1 MQGDRETGY
10 VLMKDIRYA
19 LMEMSVTDVV
29 IPIPNTTAQT
39 ISVQNGSGSFKKVMH
54 EILNFCI

>member
-1 MQGDRETGY
+1 MQGDRETEY

-29 IPIPNTTAQT
+29 IPIPNTTAHT
-39 ISVQNGSGSFKKVMH
+39 ISV
-54 EILNFCI
+54 